1 VLEVNCLPCAI
12 LQTDKSTVVSE
23 IIKYIKGLQLKL
35 DELNKR
41 RADALSRKPIDVTG
55 SNLKHPSSNLAGGG
69 VPPNVSNES
78 CLQSFVMPNVA
89 LHISGSNA
97 FITMS
102 SKKKKGIFARILLIM
117 QSHKL
122 DVINAHI
129 STSSGTVFHC
139 LHVLVSLIHPWKL
152 SSLDEFHIAYPSPAL
167 SLKVN
172 SFRPQKYYCT
182 AVEYLLL

>member
-1 VLEVNCLPCAI
+1 M
-12 LQTDKSTVVSE
+12 QTDKSTVVSE
-23 IIKYIKGLQLKL
+23 IIKYIQGLQLKL

-41 RADALSRKPIDVTG
+41 REEILRRKPIDMTVSRVG
-55 SNLKHPSSNLAGGG
+55 PGANAKHLSSNLAGAGM
-69 VPPNVSNES
+69 PPTVSNES

-102 SKKKKGIFARILLIM
+102 SMKKKGIFSRILLIM

-122 DVINAHI
+122 EVINAHI

-139 LHVLVSLIHPWKL
+139 LHVLVSLALNFIL
-152 SSLDEFHIAYPSPAL
+152 NLDYGR
-167 SLKVN
+167 VVW
-172 SFRPQKYYCT
+172 R
-182 AVEYLLL
+182 YLVYSWIGEEQRGQS